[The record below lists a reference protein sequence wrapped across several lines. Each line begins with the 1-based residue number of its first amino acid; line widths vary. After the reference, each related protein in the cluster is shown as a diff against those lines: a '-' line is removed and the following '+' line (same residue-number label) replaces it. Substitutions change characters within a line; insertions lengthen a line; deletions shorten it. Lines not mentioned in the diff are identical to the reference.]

1 MISEQVHISSQFPLV
16 FKKIKL
22 PSVKNQAENGKFNLI
37 WINLAKISIKFPC
50 MQAHVFYHNGVLI
63 EGLP

>member
-37 WINLAKISIKFPC
+37 
-50 MQAHVFYHNGVLI
+50 
-63 EGLP
+63 